1 MIIQPVI
8 LCGGAGTRLWPMSRE
23 QFPKQLLALNGDRS
37 LLQQTALRL
46 RELKNARG
54 EPAAEPLVVCNEA
67 HRFLVS
73 EQLQACGTR
82 GGRFLLEPFGRGTA
96 PALTLAAID
105 RVTEDDPVLIAA
117 PADHVITRQPEF
129 AAAVA
134 QGAKLAAAG
143 YLVTFGVPP
152 TAPETGY
159 GYIRA
164 GGGIDLGGG
173 PQARFVDEFVEKPD
187 AATAAAYL
195 AEGSYLWNSG
205 IFAVRASIWIE
216 CISALRREL
225 FDACERARRL
235 GRRDGAFVQVE
246 RAAFEACPADSIDCA
261 VMENLGRR
269 APGTPSALAAVVP
282 LDAGWSDVGAWSAL
296 WNIEDKDR
304 DGNVI
309 RGDVQA
315 TETRNA
321 LLIAEHRLLACVG
334 LDDVVVIETPDAVMV
349 ARRDMAQD
357 VKAVVTR
364 LREAGRPECVA
375 HRKVRRPWG
384 SYDSLE
390 SGERFQVK
398 RIVVEPGA
406 KLSLQMHYHRAE
418 HWVVVKGTAKVV
430 RGDEEFLLHENQS
443 TYIPIGA
450 RHRLENPG
458 RVPLEVIE
466 VQSGAY
472 LGEDDIVRFED
483 RYGRAP
489 LASRMPDAIGAAA
502 AAIRDRAAEQQGA
515 SP

>member
-1 MIIQPVI
+1 MNIQPVI
-8 LCGGAGTRLWPMSRE
+8 LCGGAGTRLWPLSRE
-23 QFPKQLLALNGDRS
+23 HYPKQLLALNGDHS

-46 RELKNARG
+46 RELKNVRG
-54 EPAAEPLVVCNEA
+54 EAAAEPLVVCNEE
-67 HRFLVS
+67 HRFLVN
-73 EQLQACGTR
+73 EQLQACGVC

-105 RVTEDDPVLIAA
+105 RVTEGDPVLLAA
-117 PADHVITRQPEF
+117 PADHVIARQPEF

-152 TAPETGY
+152 SAPETGY

-164 GGGIDLGGG
+164 GRRIDTPGG
-173 PQARFVDEFVEKPD
+173 PLAQFVDDFIEKPD
-187 AATAAAYL
+187 AETASYL
-195 AEGSYLWNSG
+195 AGGDYLWNSG
-205 IFAVRASIWIE
+205 IFAVRASTWIE
-216 CISALRREL
+216 CISALRDDL
-225 FDACERARRL
+225 FKACERARRL
-235 GRRDGAFVQVE
+235 GKRDGAFVHVE
-246 RAAFEACPADSIDCA
+246 RAAFETCPADSIDCA
-261 VMENLGRR
+261 VMENICRR
-269 APGTPSALAAVVP
+269 TPGAPAALAAVVP

-296 WNIEDKDR
+296 WDLEHKDS

-315 TETRNA
+315 TDTRNA
-321 LLIAEHRLLACVG
+321 LLISQHRLLACVG

-349 ARRDMAQD
+349 ARRDLAQD
-357 VKAVVTR
+357 VKAVVAR
-364 LREAGRPECVA
+364 LREAGRPECLA

-384 SYDSLE
+384 SYDSLD

-406 KLSLQMHYHRAE
+406 TLSLQMHYHRAE

-430 RGDEEFLLHENQS
+430 RGDEEFLLTENHS
-443 TYIPIGA
+443 TYIPMGV

-472 LGEDDIVRFED
+472 LGEDDILRFED

-489 LASRMPDAIGAAA
+489 LASQVPDAIAPPAAE
-502 AAIRDRAAEQQGA
+502 IGDRAAQRHNA